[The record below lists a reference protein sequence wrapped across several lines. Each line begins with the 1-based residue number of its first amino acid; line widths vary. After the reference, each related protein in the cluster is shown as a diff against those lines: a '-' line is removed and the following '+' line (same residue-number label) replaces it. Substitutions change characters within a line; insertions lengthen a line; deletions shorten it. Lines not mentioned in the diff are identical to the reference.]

1 MCSLLLQWAALL
13 TSESSPRQGADRSSC
28 DDRKMSFQVRHVNHL
43 HLLVADLRRSVAFYR
58 SVFEFEERYTSAAG
72 VVFLHSPAGGS
83 LALEQAGADRLP
95 GLGHFGF
102 SLSGGSEVGSVVDR
116 VVASGG
122 RIIEQGE
129 LVTGDPHAVVTDP
142 DGHVIRL

>member
-1 MCSLLLQWAALL
+1 M
-13 TSESSPRQGADRSSC
+13 SS
-28 DDRKMSFQVRHVNHL
+28 QVRHVNHL
-43 HLLVADLRRSVAFYR
+43 HLVVADLHRSLHFYR
-58 SVFEFEERYTSAAG
+58 TAFEFEERYTSAAG
-72 VVFLHSPAGGS
+72 VVFLRSAAGGS
-83 LALEQAGADRLP
+83 LALEQAGADRPP

-102 SLSGGSEVGSVVDR
+102 LLSSGSGVTTVVER

-122 RIIEQGE
+122 GIVEQGE